1 MVNTGINNMRK
12 KASFLN
18 NPKPLLCVMVQEATP
33 DGAIEVISN
42 ALYEGAEAF
51 GIQLECLDR
60 AFRSEED
67 LKKIFSACKGL
78 PIYVTSYRNYYNT
91 GMTDEECMEFL
102 LFAGKCGATLLD
114 VMGDTFD
121 PCYDELT
128 FDDEAINKQK
138 ELIRKIHD
146 LGCEVLISTHFKEYR
161 DRETVMKFAKAQ
173 QERGT
178 DVVKIINISNNE
190 KELLEHI
197 NICADLKREIDCEY
211 LYMASG
217 EDCRLLRQICGRL
230 GTLMYLSVNE
240 YRGIYSKEQTILRS
254 QKLIRDNMVK

>member
-1 MVNTGINNMRK
+1 MRK

-33 DGAIEVISN
+33 SGAIDLITN

-51 GIQLECLDR
+51 GIQLECLER
-60 AFRSEED
+60 EYRTEKD
-67 LKKIFSACKGL
+67 LKAIFSACRGL
-78 PIYVTSYRNYYNT
+78 PIYVTSYRNYFNT
-91 GMTDEECMEFL
+91 GMTDEECMEL
-102 LFAGKCGATLLD
+102 LLLAGKCGATLLD

-121 PCYDELT
+121 KCYDELT
-128 FDDEAINKQK
+128 FDEAAVAKQRELINK
-138 ELIRKIHD
+138 IHA
-146 LGCEVLISTHFKEYR
+146 LGCEALISTHFKEYR

-173 QERGT
+173 EARGA
-178 DVVKIINISNNE
+178 DVVKIINISNSE
-190 KELLEHI
+190 RELLEHI
-197 NICADLKREIDCEY
+197 SVCADLEHEIDREY

-230 GTLMYLSVNE
+230 GTLMYLCVME
-240 YRGIYSKEQTILRS
+240 YRGIYSREQAILRS